1 MNRIARDLL
10 LSSALTLGLAA
21 LPFAAVRAQDEL
33 PQECIDM
40 GASSFDECQ
49 AMLSP
54 PVEEPLPEPEQYV
67 EPEPEAEPYVE
78 PEPEQY
84 VEPEPEPE
92 PYVEPE
98 PQPEPEPFVEPE
110 PEPQAEPAFEPDPES
125 ESEPFAEPEPQT
137 EQDPFVEPEP
147 QAELEPVVE
156 PESQPEPDPSVEPQ
170 SEAEIDPALGPEEP
184 SEESEADPS
193 QTEFPD
199 PTADQLP
206 GEEPSLVDPATNEPP
221 VEVIEESDTELAPED
236 IAPLYDSAKEGETYD
251 ETTEPD
257 GPAPETDQD
266 AQAYEPPAEFRSL
279 ADEQGEPLPEAPT
292 FAPEAI
298 EGDTNITVNI
308 VEETNNTYI
317 YEVNNTV
324 IINNPVEQRD
334 LLVLDGDTYD
344 YQRLPDGLYRE
355 VIYRPDGSSV
365 VTERD
370 RWGNIIRRSRFDA
383 EGYEYVLVYFDFSGN
398 FGFNYF
404 TVTDDELRRMGR
416 LPYVKD
422 YYLYYDNAELVDIE
436 LFFRRP
442 PIEQVRRTYT
452 IDDVRYKA
460 RIRDMARRLDVGGIT
475 FETGSARLDP
485 KTYKALDKLANAILA
500 LLEDNPSEMFLIE
513 GHTDAVGPAI
523 ENLKLSNARATE
535 IVRVLSRYYDVPP
548 ENLVAQGYGEQYL
561 KVKTSG
567 PEKANRRVA
576 VRRITPLVAPTR
588 WE

>member
-33 PQECIDM
+33 PQECIDL
-40 GASSFDECQ
+40 GASSFEECQ

-54 PVEEPLPEPEQYV
+54 PVEEPQ
-67 EPEPEAEPYVE
+67 
-78 PEPEQY
+78 
-84 VEPEPEPE
+84 PEPEPE

-98 PQPEPEPFVEPE
+98 PQPEPEPY
-110 PEPQAEPAFEPDPES
+110 
-125 ESEPFAEPEPQT
+125 
-137 EQDPFVEPEP
+137 VEPEP
-147 QAELEPVVE
+147 QPEPEPYIEPEPQPEPEPYIEPEPQPEPEPYTEPEPQPEPEPYVEPEPQPEPYIE
-156 PESQPEPDPSVEPQ
+156 PESQPEAAPVEEPEQ
-170 SEAEIDPALGPEEP
+170 PEEP
-184 SEESEADPS
+184 QVDPV
-193 QTEFPD
+193 QPDQPEVD
-199 PTADQLP
+199 PTSAESTEPSADTQP
-206 GEEPSLVDPATNEPP
+206 SEEPSLVDPLTNAPP
-221 VEVIEESDTELAPED
+221 VEVIEDSDTQVSPED

-251 ETTEPD
+251 EAAEPS
-257 GPAPETDQD
+257 GPPPETDQD
-266 AQAYEPPAEFRSL
+266 AQAYDPPVEFRSL
-279 ADEQGEPLPEAPT
+279 AEEQGEPLPEAPS
-292 FAPEAI
+292 FAPEPV

-317 YEVNNTV
+317 YEVNNTI

-334 LLVLDGDTYD
+334 LLVLDGDSYD
-344 YQRLPDGLYRE
+344 YQRLPNGLYRE

-398 FGFNYF
+398 FSFSYF

-422 YYLYYDNAELVDIE
+422 YYLFYDDAELDDIE

-475 FETGSARLDP
+475 FESGSAKLDP
-485 KTYKALDKLANAILA
+485 KTYKALDKLAQAMLS
-500 LLEDNPSEMFLIE
+500 LLDDNPGEMFLIE
-513 GHTDAVGPAI
+513 GHTDAVGPSI
-523 ENLKLSNARATE
+523 ENLKLSNARAAE
-535 IVRVLSRYYDVPP
+535 IARVLSRYYDVPP
-548 ENLVAQGYGEQYL
+548 ENLVTQGYGEQYL
-561 KVKTSG
+561 RVKTNG

>member
-33 PQECIDM
+33 PQECIDL
-40 GASSFDECQ
+40 GASSFEECQ

-54 PVEEPLPEPEQYV
+54 PVEEPQ
-67 EPEPEAEPYVE
+67 
-78 PEPEQY
+78 
-84 VEPEPEPE
+84 PEPEPE

-98 PQPEPEPFVEPE
+98 PQPEPEPYFEPEPQPE
-110 PEPQAEPAFEPDPES
+110 PEPYI
-125 ESEPFAEPEPQT
+125 EPEPQP
-137 EQDPFVEPEP
+137 EPEPYIEPEP
-147 QAELEPVVE
+147 QPEAAPVEE
-156 PESQPEPDPSVEPQ
+156 PEQ
-170 SEAEIDPALGPEEP
+170 PEEP
-184 SEESEADPS
+184 QVDPVQPDQPEADPTS
-193 QTEFPD
+193 AESTEPS
-199 PTADQLP
+199 ADTQP
-206 GEEPSLVDPATNEPP
+206 SEEPSLVDPLTNAPP
-221 VEVIEESDTELAPED
+221 VEVIEDSDTQVSPED

-251 ETTEPD
+251 EAAEPS
-257 GPAPETDQD
+257 GPPPETDQD
-266 AQAYEPPAEFRSL
+266 AQAYDPPVEFRSL
-279 ADEQGEPLPEAPT
+279 AEEQGEPLPEAPS
-292 FAPEAI
+292 FAPEPV

-317 YEVNNTV
+317 YEVNNTI

-334 LLVLDGDTYD
+334 LLVLDGDSYD
-344 YQRLPDGLYRE
+344 YQRLPNGLYRE

-398 FGFNYF
+398 FSFSYF

-422 YYLYYDNAELVDIE
+422 YYLFYDDAELDDIE

-475 FETGSARLDP
+475 FESGSAKLDP
-485 KTYKALDKLANAILA
+485 KTYKALDKLAQAMLS
-500 LLEDNPSEMFLIE
+500 LLDDNPGEMFLIE
-513 GHTDAVGPAI
+513 GHTDAVGPSI
-523 ENLKLSNARATE
+523 ENLKLSNARAAE
-535 IVRVLSRYYDVPP
+535 IARVLSRYYDVPP
-548 ENLVAQGYGEQYL
+548 ENLVTQGYGEQYL
-561 KVKTSG
+561 RVKTNG

>member
-21 LPFAAVRAQDEL
+21 VPFAAARAQDEL

-40 GASSFDECQ
+40 GASSLDECQ
-49 AMLSP
+49 AMMSP
-54 PVEEPLPEPEQYV
+54 PAEEPQAEEPQAEPEPYV
-67 EPEPEAEPYVE
+67 EPEPQ

-98 PQPEPEPFVEPE
+98 PQPEPEPYVEPE
-110 PEPQAEPAFEPDPES
+110 PEPQPDPV
-125 ESEPFAEPEPQT
+125 AEPEPQPEPDPVAEPEPQAEPEPVAEPDPT
-137 EQDPFVEPEP
+137 VEPEPQAEPDPFVEPEP
-147 QAELEPVVE
+147 QAEPDPSLEPEPSVE
-156 PESQPEPDPSVEPQ
+156 PESPDQP
-170 SEAEIDPALGPEEP
+170 
-184 SEESEADPS
+184 EADPS
-193 QTEFPD
+193 QTDPA
-199 PTADQLP
+199 PTAD
-206 GEEPSLVDPATNEPP
+206 EPADEQSLVDPATNEPP
-221 VEVIEESDTELAPED
+221 VEVIEDTDTQVSPDE
-236 IAPLYDSAKEGETYD
+236 IAPLYDSAKDGETYD

-257 GPAPETDQD
+257 GPPPETDQD
-266 AQAYEPPAEFRSL
+266 AQAYDPPAEFRSL
-279 ADEQGEPLPEAPT
+279 DEEQGEPVAEAPT
-292 FAPEAI
+292 FAPEPPT
-298 EGDTNITVNI
+298 GDTNITVNI
-308 VEETNNTYI
+308 VEDTNNTYI

-334 LLVLDGDTYD
+334 LLVLDGDSYD
-344 YQRLPDGLYRE
+344 YQRLDDGLYRE
-355 VIYRPDGSSV
+355 VIYRPDGSRV

-383 EGYEYVLVYFDFSGN
+383 DDNEYVLVYFDFSGN
-398 FGFNYF
+398 FGFDYF

-422 YYLYYDNAELVDIE
+422 YYLYYDRADLDDIE

-475 FETGSARLDP
+475 FESGSARLDP
-485 KTYKALDKLANAILA
+485 KNYKSLDKLANAMLA
-500 LLEDNPSEMFLIE
+500 LLEDNPGEMFLIE

-523 ENLKLSNARATE
+523 DNLKLSNARATE
-535 IVRVLSRYYDVPP
+535 IVRVLSRYYNVPP

-561 KVKTSG
+561 KVKTDG